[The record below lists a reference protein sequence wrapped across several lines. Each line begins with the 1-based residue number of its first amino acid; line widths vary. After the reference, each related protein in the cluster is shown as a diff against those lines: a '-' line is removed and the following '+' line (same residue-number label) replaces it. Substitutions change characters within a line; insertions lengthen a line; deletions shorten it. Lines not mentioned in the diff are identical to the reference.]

1 VQTARQKEQE
11 IAMIR
16 FAPIL
21 AAFALPLMA
30 GCVDTKA
37 SPDTGAEDYAA
48 YCSACHGATG
58 QGDGE
63 MATELSRK
71 PADLTTLSARNKGA
85 FPTTMVMAQI
95 WGYAG
100 AKGRGVMP
108 DFGPLLQGDMV
119 PYDGGDGI
127 ETPTPIR
134 LVQLAEYLKVLQT
147 K

>member
-1 VQTARQKEQE
+1 MARFP
-11 IAMIR
+11 R
-16 FAPIL
+16 TFAL
-21 AAFALPLMA
+21 LALPLLA
-30 GCVDTKA
+30 ACVDAKDT
-37 SPDTGAEDYAA
+37 PDTGAEDYAA
-48 YCSACHGATG
+48 YCSACHGPAG
-58 QGDGE
+58 KGDGP
-63 MATELSRK
+63 AAAGLSRK
-71 PADLTTLSARNKGA
+71 PANLTTLSHSNKGA
-85 FPTTMVMAQI
+85 FPITRVMAQI

-134 LVQLAEYLKVLQT
+134 LVQLAEYLKVLQA

>member
-1 VQTARQKEQE
+1 MARLT
-11 IAMIR
+11 
-16 FAPIL
+16 PIL
-21 AAFALPLMA
+21 ALLALPVLGA
-30 GCVDTKA
+30 CVDPKEP
-37 SPDTGAEDYAA
+37 SQTGAEDYAA

-58 QGDGE
+58 KGDAAAG
-63 MATELSRK
+63 LSRK
-71 PADLTTLSARNKGA
+71 PADLTGLSRHNKGA
-85 FPTTMVMAQI
+85 FPTTRVMAQI

-108 DFGPLLQGDMV
+108 DFGPLLQGEMV

-134 LVQLAEYLKVLQT
+134 LVQLAEYLKVLQQ